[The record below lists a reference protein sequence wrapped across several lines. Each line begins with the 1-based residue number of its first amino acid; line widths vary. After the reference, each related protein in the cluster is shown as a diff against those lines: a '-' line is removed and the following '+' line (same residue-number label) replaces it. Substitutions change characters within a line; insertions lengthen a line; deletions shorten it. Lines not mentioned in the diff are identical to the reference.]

1 MNKIIK
7 TAAAVTLAAFL
18 LASSSFGQS
27 GQSAKED
34 LKDAGKETKKAAVK
48 TGRAVKKG
56 SKKVVNKTAS
66 ATEKGAE
73 KVKEKTKP

>member
-1 MNKIIK
+1 MNKILR
-7 TAAAVTLAAFL
+7 TAVAVPVAAFL
-18 LASSSFGQS
+18 LVSSSFGQS

-34 LKDAGKETKKAAVK
+34 LKDAGRETKKAAVH

-56 SKKVVNKTAS
+56 SKKAVNKTAS

-73 KVKEKTKP
+73 KVKDKTKP